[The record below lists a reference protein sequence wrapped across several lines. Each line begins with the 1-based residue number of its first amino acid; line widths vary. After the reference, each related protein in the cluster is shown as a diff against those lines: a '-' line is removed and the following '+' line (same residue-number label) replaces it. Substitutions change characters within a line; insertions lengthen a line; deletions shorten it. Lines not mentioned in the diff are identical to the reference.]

1 MEEETKDKRSLTHAA
16 IMLGTYLICASIPV
30 FYFLGSYPNYDHDRG
45 TQIIWALFTF
55 PLFFLGKL
63 VIIIMAIAAIL
74 SLGGVLGKLGELIY
88 FILFLAICY
97 GPYLLLFWHAL
108 KPKNKVLLYLFIA
121 WSIANTTGFLYTKGY
136 FRKSRADR
144 PRDSLEVRDLRKF

>member
-16 IMLGTYLICASIPV
+16 IMLGTYLICVGIPI

-45 TQIIWALFTF
+45 TQIIWVLFTF

-63 VIIIMAIAAIL
+63 VALITGFVALVAMGAKL
-74 SLGGVLGKLGELIY
+74 NGLGGLI
-88 FILFLAICY
+88 FLLIFVGLSY
-97 GPYLLLFWHAL
+97 VPYLLLFWHAL